1 MKERECIQKKNSIHC
16 IGLFCCCPM
25 LLLFL
30 LFVVFHYFIFPI
42 CFFILSNLRY
52 FTLLWS
58 YVCDCVLEIGNAS
71 MYSYNKYITY
81 NFVCVCFLRMLLLRS
96 GRDAYTN
103 AHGSDRCQPSR
114 YSWTWLKMPLS
125 SVASGRY
132 GKQMRMYKPA
142 TVLYKLSVYRISILF
157 CI

>member
-1 MKERECIQKKNSIHC
+1 MSNIHEREGVYTKKKTAFIVLVC
-16 IGLFCCCPM
+16 FVVVRCCCYFCY
-25 LLLFL
+25 LLFSIIL
-30 LFVVFHYFIFPI
+30 FFLFVFLFYPIFDTSH
-42 CFFILSNLRY
+42 CCGRM
-52 FTLLWS
+52 
-58 YVCDCVLEIGNAS
+58 YVIAS

-81 NFVCVCFLRMLLLRS
+81 IFVCVCFLRMLLLRS

-142 TVLYKLSVYRISILF
+142 TVLYKLVVYRISILF

>member
-58 YVCDCVLEIGNAS
+58 YVCDCFYVLVQQVHHVYFCLCMLLENAAVAIRAGCVYKCARQRPMPTFSLLLNLTENAS
-71 MYSYNKYITY
+71 K
-81 NFVCVCFLRMLLLRS
+81 L
-96 GRDAYTN
+96 GRKRAIWQTN
-103 AHGSDRCQPSR
+103 AN
-114 YSWTWLKMPLS
+114 
-125 SVASGRY
+125 V
-132 GKQMRMYKPA
+132 
-142 TVLYKLSVYRISILF
+142 
-157 CI
+157 